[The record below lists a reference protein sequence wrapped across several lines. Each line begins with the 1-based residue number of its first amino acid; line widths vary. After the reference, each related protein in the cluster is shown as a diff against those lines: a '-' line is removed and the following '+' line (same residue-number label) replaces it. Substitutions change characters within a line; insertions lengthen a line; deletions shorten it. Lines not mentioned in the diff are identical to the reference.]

1 MICSTLR
8 WAPHPARFLLT
19 FVQTVTYNYGLTMK
33 KNKFC
38 RIFVA
43 AIACLFGAGGLVAAE
58 VRPPQQ
64 PQTAPRA
71 QDQVPPEQFRL
82 SVEVE
87 LVNVTATV
95 LDLEGKYVEGLAET
109 DFKIFEDGVEQ
120 TISFFSHDL
129 RVPISMG
136 ILVDTSGSMRHK
148 LQQSLQTARELA
160 MALGDEDEVFIIGF
174 DNNVRVLRRF
184 GPNGPQVQ
192 QVLRGVRARGETSAF
207 DAIGLGLEMMEAA
220 KHDKKILLMITD
232 GFDTKSKLKADDIDE
247 LLKRAEVLVY
257 AIGIDDDDDDPEVRR
272 RTRYHIYHYMLARL
286 TGVTGG
292 RAFRLFTG
300 RRYALRSLAEV
311 LLEELHQQYTLSYY
325 PASGALDQSWREIEV
340 ELDHPGSNVRHRGGY
355 YITSATQQEN

>member
-1 MICSTLR
+1 MTAIRSRFLSTLIR
-8 WAPHPARFLLT
+8 TL
-19 FVQTVTYNYGLTMK
+19 TYNYGLTMK
-33 KNKFC
+33 KN
-38 RIFVA
+38 IFRWVFA
-43 AIACLFGAGGLVAAE
+43 VVLACQFSVGALLASQN
-58 VRPPQQ
+58 PPAQQ
-64 PQTAPRA
+64 PQTE
-71 QDQVPPEQFRL
+71 DQEPPEQFRL

-95 LDLEGKYVEGLAET
+95 LDLEGKYVEGLTEG
-109 DFKIFEDGVEQ
+109 DFKIYEDGVEQ
-120 TISFFSHDL
+120 AISFFSHDL

-136 ILVDTSGSMRHK
+136 ILIDTSGSMRHK

-160 MALGDEDEVFIIGF
+160 MALGSDDEVFIIGF
-174 DNNVRVLRRF
+174 DNDVRVLQRF

-192 QVLRGVRARGETSAF
+192 QALRGVRSRGETAAF
-207 DAIGLGLEMMEAA
+207 DAIGLGLEMMDTAR
-220 KHDKKILLMITD
+220 HDKKILLMITD

-300 RRYALRSLAEV
+300 RRYALKSLAEV

-325 PASGALDQSWREIEV
+325 PASGAIDQSWREIEV

-355 YITSATQQEN
+355 YITQSGQQRN

>member
-1 MICSTLR
+1 
-8 WAPHPARFLLT
+8 
-19 FVQTVTYNYGLTMK
+19 
-33 KNKFC
+33 
-38 RIFVA
+38 
-43 AIACLFGAGGLVAAE
+43 
-58 VRPPQQ
+58 
-64 PQTAPRA
+64 
-71 QDQVPPEQFRL
+71 
-82 SVEVE
+82 
-87 LVNVTATV
+87 
-95 LDLEGKYVEGLAET
+95 
-109 DFKIFEDGVEQ
+109 
-120 TISFFSHDL
+120 
-129 RVPISMG
+129 
-136 ILVDTSGSMRHK
+136 MRHK

-174 DNNVRVLRRF
+174 DNNVRVLRSF

-192 QVLRGVRARGETSAF
+192 QALRGVRARGETSAF

-257 AIGIDDDDDDPEVRR
+257 AIGIDDDDDDPETRR

-355 YITSATQQEN
+355 YITSASQQEN

>member
-1 MICSTLR
+1 MATMTNQYRWILVGTLVC
-8 WAPHPARFLLT
+8 FL
-19 FVQTVTYNYGLTMK
+19 G
-33 KNKFC
+33 
-38 RIFVA
+38 
-43 AIACLFGAGGLVAAE
+43 GGLLAADQSLP
-58 VRPPQQ
+58 VSQQSASDARPQQ
-64 PQTAPRA
+64 
-71 QDQVPPEQFRL
+71 VPDQFRL

-95 LDLEGKYVEGLAET
+95 LNQEGKYVEGLTEN

-120 TISFFSHDL
+120 EISFFSHDL
-129 RVPISMG
+129 RVPVSMG

-160 MALGDEDEVFIIGF
+160 QALSDEDEVFIIAF
-174 DNNVRVLRRF
+174 DNNVKVLSTFTQNR
-184 GPNGPQVQ
+184 PHVQ
-192 QVLRGVRARGETSAF
+192 QALRGIRARGETAAF

-220 KHDKKILLMITD
+220 EHDKKILLMITD

-247 LLKRAEVLVY
+247 MLRRAEVLVY

-300 RRYALRSLAEV
+300 RRYALRSLAEI

-325 PASGALDQSWREIEV
+325 PTSGPVDTSWREIEV
-340 ELDHPGSNVRHRGGY
+340 ELEHPGATVRHRGGY
-355 YITSATQQEN
+355 YVGGMLASPQ